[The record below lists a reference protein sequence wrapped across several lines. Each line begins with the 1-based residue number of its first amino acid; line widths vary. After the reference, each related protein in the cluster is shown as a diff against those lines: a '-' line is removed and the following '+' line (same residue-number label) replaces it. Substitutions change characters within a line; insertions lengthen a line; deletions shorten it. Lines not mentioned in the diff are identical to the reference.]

1 MKKPRILLTYIES
14 GMGHIMSMSAI
25 AEGLKQK
32 YADKF
37 ELIESYIMDESGNK
51 NTQAFEKF
59 LCGCTKETNKHKGF
73 GMGVFIFLEIMGK

>member
-32 YADKF
+32 
-37 ELIESYIMDESGNK
+37 
-51 NTQAFEKF
+51 
-59 LCGCTKETNKHKGF
+59 
-73 GMGVFIFLEIMGK
+73 